1 MKHRRPVTDK
11 RQSNTHKPKQD
22 KHPKERSI
30 SKGRKNFSDFMSRMY
45 SQSKKKGGKARLK
58 GIQST
63 SVLAIP
69 KNPLSRHVAEG
80 GTKGIKTERAHNR
93 KSNKHTKMQNKH
105 KQSKQDTKS
114 KKIESIT
121 RGQSMHQKK
130 TQTKRKRNQ
139 KETRRKEISEDFSRN
154 VVKKKFV
161 GRSKSKSKSRNFQM
175 RKFNVNVNI
184 KNRLKIFEEKE
195 PSVEDHMSIDGD
207 FERSPV
213 KLPKIQENS
222 KFYVSPNDIMK
233 SLEIQKLDNNKPKQR
248 KQQKRQGGNVRRKKD
263 VVNSAKHMVDYSREL
278 ADLAPEKLTLD
289 ELMSSKRRK
298 KKKNKQSQLKIN
310 KSVEFTDIP
319 IRKYLTNSKDIFS
332 TLGPRN
338 TNPLRSSAV
347 NFQASTLTGSQVIQP
362 TQRGVF
368 HKIRKIDMRKSINP
382 DSKARNG
389 RSQSRHFPN
398 KSKSR
403 AKVQVRSDLNMG
415 GKLRK
420 KKGIISSEQIILK
433 EDSPKKIVRFQN
445 GGSKGNVSLS
455 ARRNHKH
462 KNSSKRVFPRSNT
475 KDAGRKKADRSRN
488 KFRSNKATSG
498 GKRPVPG
505 YQSESASGKNSK
517 YNSKRVDTRK
527 KDQKQI
533 RKGTGSRQKMGKKKG
548 NLDKGSDLNGNDKDR
563 FEQMKN
569 EFQKKFLNT
578 SKKNKSYNTKFKHK
592 NSEKE
597 LKSKPSLNKHNFSES
612 KSKSDNSKVSNSMS
626 SVNKSK
632 QGSLNSSK
640 VQGMRVISQ
649 EIDDY
654 SDHVDFSS
662 NELTKIIEKSYIS
675 ANSKDGTQELGNTV
689 EVKKPV
695 LINID
700 FGAVNAPR
708 GNEDESSQEK
718 EKEKKKSRSVSAKKD
733 DSRLEKIKRIRER
746 IREEKEKVQKEKARS
761 RGVSI
766 EVKKVPELRQSK
778 TEMKSKITKK
788 NDKII
793 KDKINIEESN
803 KAIDSEGV
811 KSIDKNENNLNESGL
826 IANSILNKVFANN
839 LIFSNDTKKEK
850 KKETEPKSETRES
863 TDTQNKK
870 SIEGLHKIKK
880 REEKSMDFK
889 LDNINQKINGV
900 YVGKYS
906 PQNSK
911 VYRNKPSE
919 KAPKEIKKNK
929 KILSPK
935 KNKKI
940 NENNKKLKEK
950 QDDLKQK
957 MKDLLLPTPKTIVSK
972 KAKLKKQNI
981 RDKQRRHE
989 ESKSKDLSRE
999 KIIDRVKNRLNKRS
1013 PYQRSR
1019 TRPQLPKTPSNKSFN
1034 NSQGRV
1040 ILS

>member
-1 MKHRRPVTDK
+1 MC
-11 RQSNTHKPKQD
+11 
-22 KHPKERSI
+22 
-30 SKGRKNFSDFMSRMY
+30 
-45 SQSKKKGGKARLK
+45 
-58 GIQST
+58 
-63 SVLAIP
+63 
-69 KNPLSRHVAEG
+69 
-80 GTKGIKTERAHNR
+80 
-93 KSNKHTKMQNKH
+93 
-105 KQSKQDTKS
+105 
-114 KKIESIT
+114 
-121 RGQSMHQKK
+121 
-130 TQTKRKRNQ
+130 
-139 KETRRKEISEDFSRN
+139 
-154 VVKKKFV
+154 
-161 GRSKSKSKSRNFQM
+161 
-175 RKFNVNVNI
+175 
-184 KNRLKIFEEKE
+184 
-195 PSVEDHMSIDGD
+195 
-207 FERSPV
+207 
-213 KLPKIQENS
+213 
-222 KFYVSPNDIMK
+222 
-233 SLEIQKLDNNKPKQR
+233 
-248 KQQKRQGGNVRRKKD
+248 
-263 VVNSAKHMVDYSREL
+263 
-278 ADLAPEKLTLD
+278 
-289 ELMSSKRRK
+289 
-298 KKKNKQSQLKIN
+298 
-310 KSVEFTDIP
+310 
-319 IRKYLTNSKDIFS
+319 KY
-332 TLGPRN
+332 
-338 TNPLRSSAV
+338 
-347 NFQASTLTGSQVIQP
+347 
-362 TQRGVF
+362 
-368 HKIRKIDMRKSINP
+368 
-382 DSKARNG
+382 
-389 RSQSRHFPN
+389 
-398 KSKSR
+398 
-403 AKVQVRSDLNMG
+403 
-415 GKLRK
+415 
-420 KKGIISSEQIILK
+420 
-433 EDSPKKIVRFQN
+433 
-445 GGSKGNVSLS
+445 
-455 ARRNHKH
+455 
-462 KNSSKRVFPRSNT
+462 
-475 KDAGRKKADRSRN
+475 
-488 KFRSNKATSG
+488 
-498 GKRPVPG
+498 
-505 YQSESASGKNSK
+505 
-517 YNSKRVDTRK
+517 
-527 KDQKQI
+527 
-533 RKGTGSRQKMGKKKG
+533 
-548 NLDKGSDLNGNDKDR
+548 
-563 FEQMKN
+563 
-569 EFQKKFLNT
+569 
-578 SKKNKSYNTKFKHK
+578 
-592 NSEKE
+592 
-597 LKSKPSLNKHNFSES
+597 NFSES

-700 FGAVNAPR
+700 FGAVNAP
-708 GNEDESSQEK
+708 GENEEESSQEK

-788 NDKII
+788 YDKII

-803 KAIDSEGV
+803 KAIDSEGA
-811 KSIDKNENNLNESGL
+811 KSIDKNENILNESGL

-850 KKETEPKSETRES
+850 NKETEPKSETRES

-889 LDNINQKINGV
+889 LDNINQKISGV

-929 KILSPK
+929 KIPSPK
-935 KNKKI
+935 KDKKI

-957 MKDLLLPTPKTIVSK
+957 MKDLLLPTPKTIVFK

-989 ESKSKDLSRE
+989 ESKSKDLYRE